1 MSIARQCALLGLPRS
16 SYYYTP
22 AGETEENLELMRRLD
37 EQYLK
42 CPFYGSRRMSEQL
55 AREGY
60 AVNRKRVQRLMRRM
74 GIEAVFVRKKTSRP
88 APGHRVYPY
97 LLRDVKV
104 ERANQVW
111 SSDITYLPMRRGFMY
126 LVAVMDW
133 YSRYVLAWEISNTL
147 DAAFCVEALEA
158 ALGRHRPEIF
168 NSDQGAQFTAGAF
181 TSRLEQRGIAI
192 SMDSRGRFLDN
203 VFIERLWRSLKYE
216 DVYLKDYETVTDLYD
231 GLAGWF
237 DFYDH
242 ERVHQALGYRTP
254 HEVFQASLAA

>member
-1 MSIARQCALLGLPRS
+1 LGLPRS

-22 AGETEENLELMRRLD
+22 GGETEANLQLMRKID
-37 EQYLK
+37 EAYLK
-42 CPFYGSRRMSEQL
+42 HPFYGSRRMTEHLVRS
-55 AREGY
+55 GY
-60 AVNRKRVQRLMRRM
+60 PVNRKRVQRLMRVM
-74 GIEAVFVRKKTSRP
+74 GIEAVFPRKKTSRP
-88 APGHRVYPY
+88 APGQRVYPY
-97 LLRDVKV
+97 LLRDLMV

-111 SSDITYLPMRRGFMY
+111 CSDITYLPLRHGFMY

-147 DAAFCVEALEA
+147 DAAFCVDALDA
-158 ALGRHRPEIF
+158 ALRRHQPEIF
-168 NSDQGAQFTAGAF
+168 NSDQGAQFTSAAF
-181 TSRLEQRGIAI
+181 TSRLEGRGVAI

-216 DVYLKDYETVTDLYD
+216 EVYLKDYETVTDLYD

-242 ERVHQALGYRTP
+242 ERPHQALGYRTP